1 VLPLLRI
8 YMAWLCSHRSELVEF
23 RPHLEPQFGTMCT
36 TLGNTL
42 TLLFKMMGGD
52 QQLGNPVSWCFP
64 EDEMTLGI
72 TCLNGPDLPAGC
84 QLSHDAFTLKPKPRR
99 EEVSG
104 ANGTDDDVSFTRAL
118 DVLLCALDL
127 SAPESKFPL
136 TTSST
141 KEGAGELT
149 TFVYLEGGKPE
160 PAPRQQEPQQPAPTA
175 APPVVQPAFQTPV
188 VAPSPCE
195 SNELSEDQEFYGP
208 ELRNATH
215 HGARNGRAPAAVG
228 RPQVAP
234 VSEFPIDKQIFN
246 ILNDFINPPE
256 SAPAPKP
263 ETPSRPSARVSP
275 YGMDS
280 AAVAGAFGAGPS
292 GSPAPG
298 SAGAKAFPTLPWEYF
313 YTPAP
318 VDSTLRNSGVA
329 ATGAGWG
336 ANGSGFGRPASL
348 GNTAQLG
355 IGASIGNPL
364 ARQTH
369 QRYDSLGHSRL
380 VDNQADALGS
390 LDLGSD
396 PDQYLQG
403 YGARGVWSNA
413 AAESSTSAR
422 GAASNAAPQSPWA
435 PSANPWQSAY
445 GQNTAAS
452 GHPPNSPFS
461 TLNFSGN
468 TSSLPQVNSPW
479 GLPTNAQRFSATQ
492 SPSSPT
498 HLGAYPGGSIPSPSY
513 AGDYAAAMA
522 DAQASQAFLGGGGW
536 PDARQPRNGL
546 GQQSQPQPHGLDV
559 WGNLNKQPAAAA
571 GQKAD
576 GKSVMQG
583 MPKR

>member
-1 VLPLLRI
+1 
-8 YMAWLCSHRSELVEF
+8 
-23 RPHLEPQFGTMCT
+23 MCT

-468 TSSLPQVNSPW
+468 TSSLPQVNSHW